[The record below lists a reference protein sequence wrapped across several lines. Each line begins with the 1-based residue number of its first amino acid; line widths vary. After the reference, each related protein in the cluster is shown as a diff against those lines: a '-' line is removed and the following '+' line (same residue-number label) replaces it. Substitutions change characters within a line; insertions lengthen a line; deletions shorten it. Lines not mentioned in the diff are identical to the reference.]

1 MRIARVSKIGNMNTP
16 KTPAKRGRKPKH
28 PSEKPAQLTI
38 RLDPRTLFGLDVV
51 ARDRRS
57 SLSGA
62 AEYLIH
68 QQLQD
73 YAVEGA
79 NVLDVLDRMAE
90 KASPGYVPE
99 AGNAVS
105 EEQRRD
111 AWINEI
117 VRTDAGRA
125 LFMPRQLLQPQ
136 ERYFRD
142 LYEGILSSAVE
153 RDEYRG
159 GLLLLSG
166 VVLQRMYD
174 MAREYEQERKPIPE
188 AVDRFYEMMA
198 AADALKLQGL

>member
-1 MRIARVSKIGNMNTP
+1 MNTP

-51 ARDRRS
+51 ARDRRT

-68 QQLQD
+68 QQLQE

-174 MAREYEQERKPIPE
+174 MAKEYEQERKPIPE